1 MINII
6 EIVIIPLA
14 IFTIIT
20 RNPVNAV
27 ISLISVFI
35 LSGLYLTI
43 LSLNFIGMSYIIIYV
58 GAIAILLLFVVMM
71 INVKYIELSRD
82 SIETSSS
89 LLLTFIIIGGLIFGL
104 LPKIYDSWSGIINKS
119 LYIYTSGEISWDN
132 YILTES
138 SIIAMGNNLYT
149 NFGTWLML
157 ISIILLLA
165 MIGPIILTENN
176 KGYNKSSY

>member
-1 MINII
+1 MINFIKI
-6 EIVIIPLA
+6 SIIPLA
-14 IFTIIT
+14 LFTVIT

-35 LSGLYLTI
+35 LSGLYLVV

-71 INVKYIELSRD
+71 INIKYIELSRD
-82 SIETSSS
+82 SIETASS
-89 LLLTFIIIGGLIFGL
+89 LPLTFLIVGGLIFEL
-104 LPKIYDSWSGIINKS
+104 LPKIFDTWSGIINKS
-119 LYIYTSGEISWDN
+119 FYIYTSGEILWDN

-165 MIGPIILTENN
+165 MIGPIALTENN
-176 KGYNKSSY
+176 KRP